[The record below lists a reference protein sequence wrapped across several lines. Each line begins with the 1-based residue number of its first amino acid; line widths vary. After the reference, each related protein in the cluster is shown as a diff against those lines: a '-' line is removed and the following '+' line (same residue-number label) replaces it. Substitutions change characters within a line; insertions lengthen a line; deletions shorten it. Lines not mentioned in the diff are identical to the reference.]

1 MTAILHRW
9 CLTGPALA
17 PLGIL
22 PCYRSPCLPSP
33 TMARPL
39 AWSDVRGGAFA
50 AAAIL
55 LLSLAIL
62 KYSRLGRLHGDTMLL
77 YAHVGEA
84 RGLLLGSEV
93 WLSGQKIGKVTDIH
107 FRPPSVAD
115 TSARIEIGMQI
126 LSVHRD
132 ALHRDAVA
140 QIRAGGSF
148 IGAPVVYINPGTL
161 KAGAIQ
167 PGDTVTTHPQAD
179 VEGAGGQMSVAA
191 REFPVIIKN
200 VRELT
205 TQLKGTGGT
214 VGAFLNGPGGTAQ
227 LARTQVLA
235 SQLGARLGGG
245 GTVGRFMK
253 GSLTSRARV
262 VMARAD
268 SVRAL
273 LSSPSTSL
281 GRFHKDSTLL
291 AEVGDIRDQLA
302 IIQADL
308 DQSRG
313 TAGRILHDSAITNSL
328 VEAQHEM
335 TLLFA
340 DIKKH
345 PLRYL
350 VF

>member
-1 MTAILHRW
+1 
-9 CLTGPALA
+9 
-17 PLGIL
+17 
-22 PCYRSPCLPSP
+22 
-33 TMARPL
+33 MARSL

-50 AAAIL
+50 AVAIVAVA
-55 LLSLAIL
+55 LATL
-62 KYSRLGRLHGDTMLL
+62 KYSRLGTLHGDTMRL

-84 RGLLLGSEV
+84 RELLVGSEV
-93 WLSGQKIGKVTDIH
+93 WLSGQKIGKVIDIH

-115 TSARIEIGMQI
+115 TSARIEIGMEI
-126 LSVHRD
+126 LAAHRG

-148 IGAPVVYINPGTL
+148 IGAPVVYITPGTI
-161 KAGAIQ
+161 KSGAIQ
-167 PGDTVTTHPQAD
+167 PGDTITTHPQAD
-179 VEGAGGQMSVAA
+179 VEGASGQMSVAT
-191 REFPVIIKN
+191 REFPVIIGN
-200 VRELT
+200 VKVLAA
-205 TQLKGTGGT
+205 QLQSTRGT
-214 VGAFLNGPGGTAQ
+214 VGAFMNGPGGAAELTRSQA
-227 LARTQVLA
+227 LAV
-235 SQLGARLGGG
+235 QLGARLEGA

-253 GSLTSRARV
+253 GGLTSHARV

-273 LSSPSTSL
+273 LASPNTSF
-281 GRFHKDSTLL
+281 GRFRKDSTLL
-291 AEVGDIRDQLA
+291 ADVGDIRDQLA
-302 IIQADL
+302 ALQADL
-308 DQSRG
+308 YQSRG
-313 TAGRILHDSAITNSL
+313 TAGRVLHDSAITNAL

>member
-1 MTAILHRW
+1 
-9 CLTGPALA
+9 
-17 PLGIL
+17 
-22 PCYRSPCLPSP
+22 
-33 TMARPL
+33 MARPL

-55 LLSLAIL
+55 VLALATL
-62 KYSRLGRLHGDTMLL
+62 KYSRLGTLHGETMRL

-84 RGLLLGSEV
+84 RGLLVGSEV
-93 WLSGQKIGKVTDIH
+93 WLSGQKIGKVIDIH
-107 FRPPSVAD
+107 FRPPSQTD
-115 TSARIEIGMQI
+115 TSARIEIGMEV
-126 LSVHRD
+126 LTVHRT

-148 IGAPVVYINPGTL
+148 IGAPVMYIAPGTM

-167 PGDTVTTHPQAD
+167 DRDTLTTHPQAD
-179 VEGAGGQMSVAA
+179 VEDASGKMSVAA
-191 REFPVIIKN
+191 REFPVIINN
-200 VRELT
+200 VKVLS
-205 TQLKGTGGT
+205 TQLQSTRGT
-214 VGAFLNGPGGTAQ
+214 VGAFMNGPGGAAQ
-227 LARTQVLA
+227 LARSQALA
-235 SQLGARLGGG
+235 AQLGARLNGG

-253 GSLTSRARV
+253 GGLTSHARV

-273 LSSPSTSL
+273 LASPNTSF
-281 GRFHKDSTLL
+281 GRFRKDSTLL
-291 AEVGDIRDQLA
+291 ATVGDIRDQLA
-302 IIQADL
+302 AVQADL

-313 TAGRILHDSAITNSL
+313 TAGRVLHDSAITNSL
-328 VEAQHEM
+328 IEAQHEM

>member
-1 MTAILHRW
+1 
-9 CLTGPALA
+9 
-17 PLGIL
+17 
-22 PCYRSPCLPSP
+22 
-33 TMARPL
+33 MARPL

-50 AAAIL
+50 AAAIVL
-55 LLSLAIL
+55 VALATL
-62 KYSRLGRLHGDTMLL
+62 KYSRLGTLHGDTMRL

-84 RGLLLGSEV
+84 RGLLVGSEV
-93 WLSGQKIGKVTDIH
+93 WLSGQKIGKVIDIH
-107 FRPPSVAD
+107 FRPPSETD
-115 TSARIEIGMQI
+115 TSARIEIGMEV
-126 LSVHRD
+126 LAAHRA

-148 IGAPVVYINPGTL
+148 IGAPVVYINPGTM

-179 VEGAGGQMSVAA
+179 VEGAGGQMSVAT
-191 REFPVIIKN
+191 REFPVIIGN
-200 VRELT
+200 VKVLAA
-205 TQLKGTGGT
+205 QLQGTRGT
-214 VGAFLNGPGGTAQ
+214 VGAFMNGPGGAAQ
-227 LARTQVLA
+227 LARSQALA
-235 SQLGARLGGG
+235 AQLGARLSGA

-253 GSLTSRARV
+253 GGLTSHAQV
-262 VMARAD
+262 ILARAD

-273 LSSPSTSL
+273 LASPNTSL
-281 GRFHKDSTLL
+281 GRFRKDSTLL
-291 AEVGDIRDQLA
+291 AEVADIRDQLA
-302 IIQADL
+302 VVRAEL

-313 TAGRILHDSAITNSL
+313 TAGRVLHDSAITNAL
-328 VEAQHEM
+328 GEAQRQM

>member
-1 MTAILHRW
+1 
-9 CLTGPALA
+9 
-17 PLGIL
+17 
-22 PCYRSPCLPSP
+22 
-33 TMARPL
+33 MARPL

-50 AAAIL
+50 AAAIVL
-55 LLSLAIL
+55 VALATL
-62 KYSRLGRLHGDTMLL
+62 KYSRLGTLHGDTMRL

-84 RGLLLGSEV
+84 RGLLVGSEV
-93 WLSGQKIGKVTDIH
+93 WLSGQKIGKVIDIH
-107 FRPPSVAD
+107 FRPPSETD
-115 TSARIEIGMQI
+115 TSARIEIGMEV
-126 LSVHRD
+126 LAAHRA

-148 IGAPVVYINPGTL
+148 IGAPVVYINPGTM

-179 VEGAGGQMSVAA
+179 VEGAGGQMSVAT
-191 REFPVIIKN
+191 REFPVIIGN
-200 VRELT
+200 VKVLAA
-205 TQLKGTGGT
+205 QLQGTRGT
-214 VGAFLNGPGGTAQ
+214 VGAFMNGPGGAAQ
-227 LARTQVLA
+227 LARSQALA
-235 SQLGARLGGG
+235 AQLGARLSGA

-253 GSLTSRARV
+253 GGLTSHAQV
-262 VMARAD
+262 ILARAD

-273 LSSPSTSL
+273 LASPNTSL
-281 GRFHKDSTLL
+281 GRFRKDSTLL
-291 AEVGDIRDQLA
+291 AEVADIRDQLA
-302 IIQADL
+302 VVRAEL

-313 TAGRILHDSAITNSL
+313 TAGRVLHDSAITNAL
-328 VEAQHEM
+328 GEAQQQM

>member
-1 MTAILHRW
+1 
-9 CLTGPALA
+9 
-17 PLGIL
+17 
-22 PCYRSPCLPSP
+22 
-33 TMARPL
+33 MARSL

-50 AAAIL
+50 AAAIVL
-55 LLSLAIL
+55 VAVATL
-62 KYSRLGRLHGDTMLL
+62 KYSRLGTLHGDTMPL

-84 RGLLLGSEV
+84 RGLLVGSEV
-93 WLSGQKIGKVTDIH
+93 WLSGQKIGKVTSIR
-107 FRPPSVAD
+107 FLPPSSAD
-115 TSARIEIGMQI
+115 TSARIEIAMDI
-126 LSVHRD
+126 LTSHRG
-132 ALHRDAVA
+132 AFHRDAVA

-148 IGAPVVYINPGTL
+148 IGAPVVYINPGTM

-167 PGDTVTTHPQAD
+167 AGDTVTTHPQAD
-179 VEGAGGQMSVAA
+179 VEGASGQMSVAS

-205 TQLKGTGGT
+205 TQLQGTGGT
-214 VGAFLNGPGGTAQ
+214 VGAFMNGPGGAAQ
-227 LARTQVLA
+227 LARSQALA
-235 SQLGARLGGG
+235 AQLGARLSGA

-253 GSLTSRARV
+253 GSLTAHAQV

-273 LSSPSTSL
+273 LASPNTSL
-281 GRFHKDSTLL
+281 GRFRKDSTLL

-302 IIQADL
+302 TVQAEL

-313 TAGRILHDSAITNSL
+313 TAGRVLHDSAITNSL
-328 VEAQHEM
+328 VEAQHQM
-335 TLLFA
+335 TLLFS
-340 DIKKH
+340 DIRKH

>member
-1 MTAILHRW
+1 
-9 CLTGPALA
+9 
-17 PLGIL
+17 
-22 PCYRSPCLPSP
+22 
-33 TMARPL
+33 MARSL

-50 AAAIL
+50 AAAIVL
-55 LLSLAIL
+55 VALATL
-62 KYSRLGRLHGDTMLL
+62 KYSRLGTLHGDTMPL

-84 RGLLLGSEV
+84 RGLLVGSEV
-93 WLSGQKIGKVTDIH
+93 WLSGQKIGKVTGIR
-107 FRPPSVAD
+107 FLLPSVAD
-115 TSARIEIGMQI
+115 TSARIEIAMDI
-126 LSVHRD
+126 LTAH
-132 ALHRDAVA
+132 AGAFHRDAVA

-148 IGAPVVYINPGTL
+148 IGAPVVYINPGSL
-161 KAGAIQ
+161 KSGAIQ

-179 VEGAGGQMSVAA
+179 VEGASGQMSMAS

-205 TQLKGTGGT
+205 TQLQGTGGT
-214 VGAFLNGPGGTAQ
+214 VGAFLNGPGGAAQ
-227 LARTQVLA
+227 LARSQALA
-235 SQLGARLGGG
+235 AQLGARLSGA

-253 GSLTSRARV
+253 GSLTSHAQV

-273 LSSPSTSL
+273 LASPNTSL
-281 GRFHKDSTLL
+281 GRFRKDSTLL
-291 AEVGDIRDQLA
+291 ADVGDIRDQLA
-302 IIQADL
+302 KVQAEL

-313 TAGRILHDSAITNSL
+313 TAGRVLHDSAITNSL
-328 VEAQHEM
+328 VEAQHQM

>member
-1 MTAILHRW
+1 
-9 CLTGPALA
+9 
-17 PLGIL
+17 
-22 PCYRSPCLPSP
+22 
-33 TMARPL
+33 MARPL

-50 AAAIL
+50 AAAIVL
-55 LLSLAIL
+55 VALATL
-62 KYSRLGRLHGDTMLL
+62 KYSRLGRLHGDTMPL

-84 RGLLLGSEV
+84 RGLLVGSEV
-93 WLSGQKIGKVTDIH
+93 WLSGQKVGKVTDIH
-107 FRPPSVAD
+107 FRPPFSTD
-115 TSARIEIGMQI
+115 TSARIEIGMDI
-126 LSVHRD
+126 LSAYRS

-148 IGAPVVYINPGTL
+148 IGAPVVYINPGTM
-161 KAGAIQ
+161 KGGAIQ

-179 VEGAGGQMSVAA
+179 VEGASGQMSVAA

-205 TQLKGTGGT
+205 TQLQGTGGT
-214 VGAFLNGPGGTAQ
+214 VGAFMNGPGGASQ
-227 LARTQVLA
+227 LARSQALA
-235 SQLGARLGGG
+235 AQLGARLGGA

-253 GSLTSRARV
+253 GGLTSHARV

-273 LSSPSTSL
+273 LASPNTSL
-281 GRFHKDSTLL
+281 GRFRKDSTLI
-291 AEVGDIRDQLA
+291 ADVGDIRDQLA
-302 IIQADL
+302 VVQAEL

-313 TAGRILHDSAITNSL
+313 TAGRVLHDSALTNAIG
-328 VEAQHEM
+328 EAQHQM

-340 DIKKH
+340 DMKKH
-345 PLRYL
+345 PFRYL